1 MGEGS
6 WSVTATTEKIAGVR
20 VLILDRDGPTIA
32 TERDGTDLIG
42 EAMDEGADWLS
53 IPIAR
58 LSHDL
63 LKLST
68 GLAGAIL
75 QKAVNNRINVAVVG
89 DISAKMAASKPLN
102 DFVGVSNRGRHV
114 WFVVSLDVL
123 RVRLAADTLA
133 SASAEPSSRRAASGR

>member
-1 MGEGS
+1 M
-6 WSVTATTEKIAGVR
+6 TATTEEIAGVR
-20 VLILDRDGPTIA
+20 VLVLDRDGPAIA

-42 EAMDEGADWLS
+42 EAMGVGADWLS

-58 LSHDL
+58 LSDDF

-75 QKAVNNRINVAVVG
+75 QKAVNYRINVAVVG

-102 DFVGVSNRGRHV
+102 EFVGESNRGRHI
-114 WFVVSLDVL
+114 WFVVSLDAL
-123 RVRLAADTLA
+123 RVRLAADT
-133 SASAEPSSRRAASGR
+133 